1 MTLTNTL
8 IGICW
13 FILIVVWLITAVG
26 AKKSKENP
34 KGKAG
39 RWISLLLVVCFLIC
53 IRVKEVSVLNERH
66 LFFPNYFVQVLSVF
80 FCISG
85 ISFSIWA
92 RLHMGKNWGMPMAI
106 KEHTALITSGPYRLV
121 RHPIYAGLCLAMIG
135 SMLIGSFLMAIWC
148 SLLILFFLYSALK
161 EEKTLSAQFPN
172 EYPKYKKRTKM
183 LIPFVL

>member
-53 IRVKEVSVLNERH
+53 TRVKEVRVLNEHH
-66 LFFPNYFVQVLSVF
+66 LFFPNYLVQVLSVV

-85 ISFSIWA
+85 ISFAIWA
-92 RLHMGKNWGMPMAI
+92 RLHMGKNWGMPMAL
-106 KEHTALITSGPYRLV
+106 KEHTELITSGPYRLI
-121 RHPIYAGLCLAMIG
+121 RHPIYAGLSLAMIG
-135 SMLIGSFLMAIWC
+135 SMLIGSILMAIWC
-148 SLLILFFLYSALK
+148 SLLIWFFLYSALK
-161 EEKTLSAQFPN
+161 EEKTMSTQFPD
-172 EYPKYKKRTKM
+172 EYPMYRKRTKM